1 MKYAALAVTVCMA
14 APLASLSQ
22 AFAQREAV
30 SSSLSPEAAAAAF
43 SEAVTGAC
51 IPAVVSPTGMGGLPA
66 AVKARLSP
74 TNDITTRAQ
83 AGAATDEVVWD
94 VNAARGVV
102 TIHEK
107 KGRCVVSVYGPPAM
121 SSIMGLAE
129 ALSSNSGFE
138 RLAAAP
144 PPNGYGQTLMKM
156 DNGKRVMV
164 QLAGSEPG
172 MPGHRSR
179 FSVIT
184 ATVFSGS

>member
-1 MKYAALAVTVCMA
+1 MLALPAA
-14 APLASLSQ
+14 
-22 AFAQREAV
+22 AQREAV
-30 SSSLSPEAAAAAF
+30 SSSLSQEAAAAAF
-43 SEAVTGAC
+43 NDAVTGAC
-51 IPAVVSPTGMGGLPA
+51 IPAITAPNGMGGISA
-66 AVKARLSP
+66 AAKARLSP
-74 TNDITTRAQ
+74 TNDIATRTQ

-121 SSIMGLAE
+121 SSIIGLAQ
-129 ALSSNSGFE
+129 ALSEKSGFE
-138 RLAAAP
+138 LLAAAP
-144 PPNGYGQTLMKM
+144 PPNGFGQTLMKVQ
-156 DNGKRVMV
+156 DGRRVMV

>member
-1 MKYAALAVTVCMA
+1 MTR
-14 APLASLSQ
+14 LASAIIILAAATLAAMP

-43 SEAVTGAC
+43 NEAVTGAC
-51 IPAVVSPTGMGGLPA
+51 IPAVVAPNGMGGLPA
-66 AVKARLSP
+66 AVKAKLSP
-74 TNDITTRAQ
+74 TNDIATRTQ

-121 SSIMGLAE
+121 SSIMGLA
-129 ALSSNSGFE
+129 ATLSETSGFE
-138 RLAAAP
+138 RLVAAP
-144 PPNGYGQTLMKM
+144 PPNGFGQTLMKM

-184 ATVFSGS
+184 ATVFAGS